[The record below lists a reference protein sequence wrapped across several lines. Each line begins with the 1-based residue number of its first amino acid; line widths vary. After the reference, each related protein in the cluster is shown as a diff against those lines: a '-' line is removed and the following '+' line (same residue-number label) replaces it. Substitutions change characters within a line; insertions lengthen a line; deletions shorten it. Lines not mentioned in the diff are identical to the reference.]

1 MSYTTIIDLSEKKV
15 ADIIGTE
22 YLLVTDPD
30 SSYKVSID
38 TLNDRLIE
46 LSAGTYADLTN
57 KVIDSVTNFVH
68 ANAIH
73 FAATAIGDIQKGE
86 PVKLVQSSTVDAV
99 YVTLATQN
107 DDTIIGIC
115 EDGLIDGQ
123 LGEIMVIGILKGID
137 VSAFTEGDMIYYQN
151 GSLTNSP
158 NTQTKSQ
165 VIGYVLDANVAGRI
179 LITNTSSNVVAKNI
193 NYDNANGT
201 LVATDVQVALDE
213 LSNRNVITTNR
224 LVISGNKIELPNK
237 ALSTAFNNI
246 AFVYKTAGA
255 PNVITEYTCELSSDK
270 MYVLFDSADA
280 LNGYECTVTYFA
292 AV

>member
-1 MSYTTIIDLSEKKV
+1 MSYTTINDLSEKRIS
-15 ADIIGTE
+15 DIIGTE
-22 YLLVTDPD
+22 YLLVTDPE
-30 SSYKVSID
+30 SSFKVSIN

-73 FAATAIGDIQKGE
+73 FAATAVGDIAKGQ
-86 PVKLVQSSTVDAV
+86 PVKLVQSQTVDAV

-107 DDTIIGIC
+107 DDNIIGIC

-137 VSAFTEGDMIYYQN
+137 VSSYTEGDMIYYQN
-151 GSLTNSP
+151 GSLTKSP
-158 NTQTKSQ
+158 DTHVKSQ

-179 LITNTSSNVVAKNI
+179 LITNTSSNVIAKNI
-193 NYDNANGT
+193 NYNNANGT
-201 LVATDVQVALDE
+201 LVSTDVQTALDE
-213 LSNRNVITTNR
+213 LSNRAVITTGR
-224 LVISGNKIELPNK
+224 LVIAGNKITLPSK
-237 ALSTAFNNI
+237 ALGEVFNNI

-255 PNVITEYTCELSSDK
+255 PNVITEYTCLLDIDNLH
-270 MYVLFDSADA
+270 VLFDSADS

-292 AV
+292 TV